1 MFIFRSSAFQ
11 NSLVV
16 SLPLHGRAYWW
27 WWSLINSC
35 FCMGWTVEPPSQKM
49 IQISTGS
56 PFWSLWPLWESNS
69 CEVGCWPCKHGR
81 HGAWVASPR
90 SNLVGVS
97 PSEQKMAGLEDMTG
111 VNPLLYLSYYEPC
124 CSKESKKQ
132 QLGPTNTEK
141 YVNIE
146 YIWIHYIYENIG
158 KQTSHGKR
166 GTGIGYIASR
176 SGNTPATNELLGPL
190 KNFQ

>member
-1 MFIFRSSAFQ
+1 MPCSSSGPVLFKTRWLFPCLYMVRHT
-11 NSLVV
+11 SDDD
-16 SLPLHGRAYWW
+16 P
-27 WWSLINSC
+27 WSTHV
-35 FCMGWTVEPPSQKM
+35 FAWVEPPSQKM

-132 QLGPTNTEK
+132 QLGPTNTDK

-146 YIWIHYIYENIG
+146 YIWIHYSYENIG